1 MLNKTENMNT
11 NPVDLTVELR
21 SADGTCAEFYQA
33 DEEGIRETLRLL
45 AAPRLLSQ
53 PHLVLAS
60 EQGASMI
67 PCRGIDMIL
76 ARTSARTP
84 LMFPLSLPSGLLDI
98 IEMPEDCPD
107 DNLAATEDHHDR
119 EPGRARPLT
128 SRVEIHTFG
137 GWVVTL
143 KAVAM
148 ARGNVQDERQLF
160 AHLLKVPAIPFRL
173 KEGGLGLINPGNITR
188 VSAWPKPDAL
198 PGTALPLALRRW
210 TPSSQR
216 GCKPPCADQPGRTK
230 ADQRQGCESTA
241 ADSPG
246 EHLPLS
252 RKG

>member
-11 NPVDLTVELR
+11 IPVDLTVEFR
-21 SADGTCAEFYQA
+21 SANGTSTESYQA
-33 DEEGIRETLRLL
+33 DEERIQQTLRLL

-60 EQGASMI
+60 EHGASMI

-84 LMFPLSLPSGLLDI
+84 MTFPLALPAGLLDI
-98 IEMPEDCPD
+98 SETSDDWPD
-107 DNLAATEDHHDR
+107 NTPAATEEHHDQ

-128 SRVEIHTFG
+128 SRVEIHTLG
-137 GWVVTL
+137 GWAVTL
-143 KAVAM
+143 KAVVK
-148 ARGNVQDERQLF
+148 ARGNVHDERQLF
-160 AHLLKVPAIPFRL
+160 AHLLNLPAIHFRL
-173 KEGGLGLINPGNITR
+173 EEGGIGLINPANITR

-216 GCKPPCADQPGRTK
+216 GGKRSLA
-230 ADQRQGCESTA
+230 
-241 ADSPG
+241 
-246 EHLPLS
+246 PLS
-252 RKG
+252 GHKSER

>member
-1 MLNKTENMNT
+1 MSNKTENMNT
-11 NPVDLTVELR
+11 IPVDLTVELR
-21 SADGTCAEFYQA
+21 SADGTSTEFYQA
-33 DEEGIRETLRLL
+33 GEERIQQTLRLL

-84 LMFPLSLPSGLLDI
+84 LTFPLRLPSGLLDI

-107 DNLAATEDHHDR
+107 NNLAATEDHHDQ

-143 KAVAM
+143 KVVAM
-148 ARGNVQDERQLF
+148 ARGNVHDERQLF
-160 AHLLKVPAIPFRL
+160 AHLLNLPAIPFRL
-173 KEGGLGLINPGNITR
+173 KEGGLGLINPGNITC

-198 PGTALPLALRRW
+198 PGTALPLALRRC
-210 TPSSQR
+210 TPSLQR
-216 GCKPPCADQPGRTK
+216 GGKPSLA
-230 ADQRQGCESTA
+230 
-241 ADSPG
+241 
-246 EHLPLS
+246 PLS
-252 RKG
+252 DHKSER